1 MDIFKIL
8 TPGLI
13 MTILLLLT
21 VRSLNQS
28 KDTADLKF
36 QNFLRQL
43 SSKIVTS
50 FDVFSEKTFQSATKT
65 KLISPVGSI
74 ESCQIMLNSGKWS
87 REINKTE
94 AIDCTSNIICRTS
107 IWNTETECKLK
118 QFTVNST
125 RSCLKNQRVFVVG
138 DSRARQV
145 EISFLSRLTPNLSVI
160 DLKDPNNTVSVN
172 F

>member
-13 MTILLLLT
+13 IMTILLLLT
-21 VRSLNQS
+21 IWSVS
-28 KDTADLKF
+28 DLKF
-36 QNFLRQL
+36 QNFQL
-43 SSKIVTS
+43 SIVINS
-50 FDVFSEKTFQSATKT
+50 SLDVVSEKPFQSTTKT
-65 KLISPVGSI
+65 NLISPAGSI

-94 AIDCTSNIICRTS
+94 ALDCTSNTICRTL
-107 IWNTETECKLK
+107 IWNTETECQLK

-125 RSCLKNQRVFVVG
+125 RSCLKNQRVFIVG

-145 EISFLSRLTPNLSVI
+145 EISFLSRLTPNLTVI
-160 DLKDPNNTVSVN
+160 DWKDPNNTVSVN